1 MDEKRIIDIDNV
13 GPAASKKKKAVR
25 IITIAAVFIT
35 GTAVFL
41 TFSSAASSD
50 TVKIK
55 SYSASEVYSGQLVSK
70 TEASGTVI
78 LPTQVT
84 IVSSEDGYA
93 DELLTEEGA
102 VVTPED
108 VLATIE
114 VPELED
120 ERDELTVSLKQARIE
135 LESIQTDYNYQ
146 IKEAKLNIK
155 RLEADILEAEE
166 DVKSQKE
173 LLELKSS
180 RLDDYEDSVDILEA
194 LEEEKEDYEITLEKA
209 KTNMEIDLRKQQAE
223 VDQTSVNLSNIK
235 EDIERCRIK
244 SPIAGEVLSV
254 NEDLAIKGSYIE
266 AEDSLF
272 IVADRTNSF
281 IDFEVYEQYV
291 DLLEIGGEMTVTIG
305 SDTMNAEIIKIG
317 KIATMDDDGL
327 SAMVT
332 VRAKPDT
339 DKSLTPGASAVA
351 SITLGIENNVLL
363 LPRGSY
369 LTTGSQKWIYRIEGD
384 KAYKTEVNFGS
395 IEGTEVEIL
404 SGLSEGDRIITSS
417 YQSFIDEE
425 VIEIK

>member
-1 MDEKRIIDIDNV
+1 MWDRQQV
-13 GPAASKKKKAVR
+13 RKKKTVR
-25 IITIAAVFIT
+25 LITIAAVFIT

-55 SYSASEVYSGQLVSK
+55 VIFSVRSIFQGSLYQK

-135 LESIQTDYNYQ
+135 LESIQTDYKYQ

-180 RLDDYEDSVDILEA
+180 RLDDYEDSEDILEA

-209 KTNMEIDLRKQQAE
+209 KTNMEIDLRKQQA
-223 VDQTSVNLSNIK
+223 
-235 EDIERCRIK
+235 
-244 SPIAGEVLSV
+244 
-254 NEDLAIKGSYIE
+254 GS
-266 AEDSLF
+266 
-272 IVADRTNSF
+272 
-281 IDFEVYEQYV
+281 
-291 DLLEIGGEMTVTIG
+291 
-305 SDTMNAEIIKIG
+305 
-317 KIATMDDDGL
+317 
-327 SAMVT
+327 
-332 VRAKPDT
+332 
-339 DKSLTPGASAVA
+339 
-351 SITLGIENNVLL
+351 
-363 LPRGSY
+363 
-369 LTTGSQKWIYRIEGD
+369 
-384 KAYKTEVNFGS
+384 
-395 IEGTEVEIL
+395 
-404 SGLSEGDRIITSS
+404 
-417 YQSFIDEE
+417 
-425 VIEIK
+425 